1 MSPAPAV
8 PAAGPAPLAP
18 AGRGWK
24 MARVSL
30 THSGQNAAV
39 VVWFFF
45 FFLVNNGNFF
55 FSVFPSSRAAP
66 SEQKKKKRNLFR

>member
-8 PAAGPAPLAP
+8 PGPAAGPAPLAP

-39 VVWFFF
+39 VVCFFF

-55 FSVFPSSRAAP
+55 FFSISLQPSSA
-66 SEQKKKKRNLFR
+66 E